1 MNKLRGQLKA
11 FMKNEEKQAIASRIM
26 VQKQYTFE
34 DVIEFMK
41 KVQFDMKLFLD
52 GASQQQ
58 DEVDG
63 KQQVKKGAKNY
74 QEDYSSIYLLYKA
87 VRQAGLSAGR
97 GPQSSMLT
105 KQQVQEMF
113 DIQKRE
119 VRFEEAAGESLKKPK
134 AKPEATELSKTT
146 PSASAA

>member
-1 MNKLRGQLKA
+1 MNKLKGQLKA

-26 VQKQYTFE
+26 VQKQYTFD

-41 KVQFDMKLFLD
+41 KVQFDMTLFLD
-52 GASQQQ
+52 RARQDQNEAENQQ
-58 DEVDG
+58 
-63 KQQVKKGAKNY
+63 KMKKGAKNY
-74 QEDYSSIYLLYKA
+74 QEDYPSIYVLYKA

-105 KQQVQEMF
+105 KQQVQEIF
-113 DIQKRE
+113 EIQKRE

-134 AKPEATELSKTT
+134 AKPEAAELSKTA